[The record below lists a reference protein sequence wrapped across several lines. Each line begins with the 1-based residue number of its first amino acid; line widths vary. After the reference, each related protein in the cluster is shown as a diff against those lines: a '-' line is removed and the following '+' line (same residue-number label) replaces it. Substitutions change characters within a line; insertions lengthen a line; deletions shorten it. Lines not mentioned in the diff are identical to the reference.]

1 MKSPTLRDL
10 RRPPWYTAGAVVLL
24 TTALIPVG
32 DAPASGATQ
41 TVVRRGNVTAT
52 VGAAGNVRSA
62 DTRDLVFGTS
72 GTVREVRVR
81 AGAKVK
87 AGQVLARLDATAAED
102 QVTVARAALAAAQDT
117 YDKAEQGICTGG
129 NAGGAGGGGTG
140 GGQTARPTA
149 GPRPTRTP
157 RPSPTATTPTPRPS
171 SPHPTISPSPT
182 PSRTGRPK
190 PTKSPKP
197 TGRPAPP
204 RSAGP
209 TSHPTPGAGPGAGG
223 TKQGTGGGC
232 PAGAVQQASAKVTQA
247 NVRVRQAE
255 RTLAATTL
263 EAPMAGTVLAVG
275 GTVGDQV
282 GATSRTGFIT
292 LGDLDDL
299 QVRAMFSLG
308 DVRSLRIGQ
317 RAAIAFAVAPGGTYS
332 GTIAGIDP
340 AATANGNLAQ
350 YGVDISLDDAP
361 PHLLLGMSATVEVV
375 TAEADDALYVPAG
388 AVRARRGDSATVVVR
403 RGGRT
408 VNRTVT
414 LGVRGDRYVAV
425 VRGLADG
432 DHVVMPA
439 GTGPDGFPDGSFPAT

>member
-1 MKSPTLRDL
+1 MKSPPLRDL
-10 RRPPWYTAGAVVLL
+10 RRPPWFTAGAVVLL

-41 TVVRRGNVTAT
+41 AVVRRGNVTAT
-52 VGAAGNVRSA
+52 VGAAGNVQSA
-62 DTRDLVFGTS
+62 DTRDLVFGTA
-72 GTVREVRVR
+72 GTVSEVRVR
-81 AGAKVK
+81 AGDKVK

-102 QVTVARAALAAAQDT
+102 QVQVAQAALAAAQDT

-129 NAGGAGGGGTG
+129 TGTGGSGGTG
-140 GGQTARPTA
+140 GARGGSGGATARPTA
-149 GPRPTRTP
+149 TPRPTRTP
-157 RPSPTATTPTPRPS
+157 RPSSTATTPTPRPS
-171 SPHPTISPSPT
+171 SPRPTTSPSPT
-182 PSRTGRPK
+182 PSPTGRPR

-197 TGRPAPP
+197 TGRPTPT
-204 RSAGP
+204 RSARP
-209 TSHPTPGAGPGAGG
+209 THRPAPAGG
-223 TKQGTGGGC
+223 AKQGAGGGC
-232 PAGAVQQASAKVTQA
+232 PPGAVEQASAKVTQA
-247 NVRVRQAE
+247 TVQLRQDE

-317 RAAIAFAVAPGGTYS
+317 RASVSFAVAPGGTYA

-375 TAEADDALYVPAG
+375 TAQADDALYVPAG
-388 AVRARRGDSATVVVR
+388 AVRARHGDSATVVVR
-403 RGGRT
+403 RGGRA
-408 VNRTVT
+408 VDRTVT

-425 VRGLADG
+425 TRGLADG
-432 DHVVMPA
+432 DRVVMPS